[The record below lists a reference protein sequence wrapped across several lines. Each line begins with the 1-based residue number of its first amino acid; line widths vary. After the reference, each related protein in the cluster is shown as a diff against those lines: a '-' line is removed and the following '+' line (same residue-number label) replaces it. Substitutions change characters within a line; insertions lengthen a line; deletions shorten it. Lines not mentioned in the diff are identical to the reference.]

1 MVLFHNLLQ
10 RITYEILEIRIP
22 PIDESFFQSLL
33 DQDLNGT
40 SVIMNTIRCKSDRI
54 LYRECLNL
62 SIGGCENK
70 KTRRMS
76 LNLQYHRVRK

>member
-10 RITYEILEIRIP
+10 GITHEVLEIIIP
-22 PIDESFFQSLL
+22 PIEESFFQSLL

-40 SVIMNTIRCKSDRI
+40 SVLMNTIRCKSDRI
-54 LYRECLNL
+54 LYRECLDFL
-62 SIGGCENK
+62 VGGCENK

-76 LNLQYHRVRK
+76 LNLLYHRVRK